1 LTDEKARKLKD
12 GEIYHT
18 ITLGF
23 GSMGAHGAQIRPED
37 RWMLVLYIRGLQD
50 DAHGKQIVENKA
62 K

>member
-1 LTDEKARKLKD
+1 VNKLKD
-12 GEIYHT
+12 GEIFHT

-37 RWMLVLYIRGLQD
+37 RWKIVLYIRSLQHE
-50 DAHGKQIVENKA
+50 ARGIPIVENKV